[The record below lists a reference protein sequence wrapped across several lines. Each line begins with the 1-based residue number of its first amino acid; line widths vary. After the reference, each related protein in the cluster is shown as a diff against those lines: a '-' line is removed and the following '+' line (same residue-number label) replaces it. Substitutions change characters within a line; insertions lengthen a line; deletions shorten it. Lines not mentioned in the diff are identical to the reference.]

1 MSALQVLGAAKLVG
15 IAGAAVT
22 LTAGGAAVG
31 AALAGSPVDASG
43 VIHGCYSNVDVGGSR
58 VFFLQD
64 ANKKCPSGTTA
75 ISWNQTGPQGPAG
88 PTGPAGPA
96 GAAGA
101 TGATGPAG
109 QPGPAGLTGPAGP
122 TGPAGQPGPAG
133 PTGPAGPPGPTVTVT
148 ATAAPAPTPNNTSA
162 TAINL
167 GAFTCGD
174 SASVTGDNN
183 SGTSAWYLV
192 TFLGGPCTLNA
203 QLSGNTGDQI
213 DVDNADLQ
221 VISGP
226 GNPEA
231 ITAVGDY
238 LIDVS
243 GGTSGTTFT
252 LTFSTS

>member
-1 MSALQVLGAAKLVG
+1 M
-15 IAGAAVT
+15 
-22 LTAGGAAVG
+22 
-31 AALAGSPVDASG
+31 
-43 VIHGCYSNVDVGGSR
+43 
-58 VFFLQD
+58 
-64 ANKKCPSGTTA
+64 
-75 ISWNQTGPQGPAG
+75 
-88 PTGPAGPA
+88 
-96 GAAGA
+96 
-101 TGATGPAG
+101 
-109 QPGPAGLTGPAGP
+109 
-122 TGPAGQPGPAG
+122 
-133 PTGPAGPPGPTVTVT
+133 T

>member
-1 MSALQVLGAAKLVG
+1 MGALQVLGAAKLAG

-31 AALAGSPVDASG
+31 AALASSPVDASG

-58 VFFLQD
+58 AFFLQD

-88 PTGPAGPA
+88 PAGPTGPA

-101 TGATGPAG
+101 TGA
-109 QPGPAGLTGPAGP
+109 

-174 SASVTGDNN
+174 STSVTGDNN

-213 DVDNADLQ
+213 DVDNAGLQ

>member
-31 AALAGSPVDASG
+31 AALASSPVDASG

-58 VFFLQD
+58 AFFLQD

-88 PTGPAGPA
+88 PTGPAG
-96 GAAGA
+96 AAGA

-109 QPGPAGLTGPAGP
+109 QPGPAGL
-122 TGPAGQPGPAG
+122 
-133 PTGPAGPPGPTVTVT
+133 TGPAGPPGPTVTVT